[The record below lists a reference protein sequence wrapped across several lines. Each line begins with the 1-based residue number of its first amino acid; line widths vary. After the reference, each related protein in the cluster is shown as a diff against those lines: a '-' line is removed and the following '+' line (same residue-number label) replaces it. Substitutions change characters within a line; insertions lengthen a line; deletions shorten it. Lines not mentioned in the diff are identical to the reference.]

1 MPDTTSLAR
10 WETPNLDPHTPY
22 QESWEGWLT
31 LDNLD
36 DVAARITRL
45 LTDQR
50 YTFVA
55 VNELFGHSPEVR
67 TGNRLSGPLKVYRD
81 DGYGGLHWSDNR
93 YVTGL
98 HTSVTTQ
105 AEARA
110 QAATDEGRRR
120 LTRVTFEPTFR
131 DRGTLLTEQWTGAG
145 SHLFWAF
152 VIEHPDDPDV

>member
-1 MPDTTSLAR
+1 MTETTLAR
-10 WETPNLDPHTPY
+10 WETPHLNPSTPG

-67 TGNRLSGPLKVYRD
+67 TGNRLTGPLSVYRE
-81 DGYGGLHWSDNR
+81 DGYGGVSWSDSR

-98 HTSVTTQ
+98 HTSVRTQ
-105 AEARA
+105 AEARDRA
-110 QAATDEGRRR
+110 STDEGRRR
-120 LTRVTFEPTFR
+120 LTRVTFEPSFR
-131 DRGTLLTEQWTGAG
+131 DRGTLLTEQWTIAG

-152 VIEHPDDPDV
+152 VIEHPDYLDV